1 MSTISIQNLLLAAG
15 LAGGIA
21 ALAGILRLLS
31 FSGALAAFAVGFF
44 VFGLGGLPF
53 AVPLLAFFLSSSLL
67 SLVGRRRKAALGI
80 EAKGA
85 QRDAIQVLANGGI
98 PALLAIAFAVSP
110 DTRHIALLFLASLAA
125 VNADTWATEIG
136 TLVPGRPR
144 LLSTF
149 RSVPHGTSGAVSLAG
164 TLAALGGAGFLAWSG
179 TLAWPSRS
187 SILLWKPDSAE
198 LLTVAWAGFL
208 AAYVDSLLGATV
220 QEQFQCGV
228 CGTTTDKPE
237 HCGEAAVRTRGLK
250 WFTNDA
256 VNLVTSLSGVLFAW
270 LLMRFYTYPI

>member
-1 MSTISIQNLLLAAG
+1 MSTFSIQNLLIAAG

-67 SLVGRRRKAALGI
+67 SYIGRRRKALLGF

-85 QRDAIQVLANGGI
+85 RRDAVQVLANGGV
-98 PALLAIAFAVSP
+98 PALLAIGFAVSP
-110 DTRHIALLFLASLAA
+110 DTRNIALLFLASLAA

-136 TLVPGRPR
+136 ALFPGRPR
-144 LLSTF
+144 LLSSF
-149 RSVPHGTSGAVSLAG
+149 KSVPHGTSGAVSLVG
-164 TLAALGGAGFLAWSG
+164 TLAALAGAAFIAWSA
-179 TLAWPSRS
+179 TFAWPSRS
-187 SILLWKPDSAE
+187 PILLWRPDSAE
-198 LLTVAWAGFL
+198 LITVAWAGFL

-220 QEQFQCGV
+220 QEQFKCGV
-228 CGTTTDKPE
+228 CGKITDRRD
-237 HCGEAAVRTRGLK
+237 HCGLAAVRIRGLK

-270 LLMRFYTYPI
+270 LLMRYYTYQI